1 MSIEIRTIDP
11 AETSAWFVSL
21 MTGFLERS
29 DPDAIAA
36 EVLPLWDHRRVW
48 GAFEGG
54 TVVGTLR
61 SWATELTLPGGARVP
76 GGAVAGVTVRPTHRR
91 QGILSRMMAA
101 EHAAARDRGE
111 AVALLYASEY
121 PIYGRHGYGPAVPLA
136 VWTVASGQTRL
147 RGEARP
153 GAVDIVPAS
162 VVSRDSIRGVFEQW
176 RVRQPGE
183 IRRREFSWDDDLA
196 LRTRSWG
203 QPWNGFVA
211 LHRDAAGAVDGYVR
225 YHVDEKW
232 ERRQPAHLL
241 HVDELHALTDEAY
254 ADLWRFVIEMDLVAT
269 VRAERRSPSER
280 MPWLLTNA
288 RAAVASDTGDGMW
301 LALLDTSK
309 VLATRNYLV
318 SGAVV
323 LEVRPP
329 TGSPGADAERLLLD
343 VTPDGATCLPTQ
355 RSPDLTLSVGAL
367 ATACLGGARLR
378 DAVLMHGVDEH
389 LPGTLA
395 RADLLFRTAETPW
408 SSTFF

>member
-1 MSIEIRTIDP
+1 
-11 AETSAWFVSL
+11 L
-21 MTGFLERS
+21 
-29 DPDAIAA
+29 
-36 EVLPLWDHRRVW
+36 
-48 GAFEGG
+48 
-54 TVVGTLR
+54 
-61 SWATELTLPGGARVP
+61 
-76 GGAVAGVTVRPTHRR
+76 
-91 QGILSRMMAA
+91 
-101 EHAAARDRGE
+101 
-111 AVALLYASEY
+111 
-121 PIYGRHGYGPAVPLA
+121 GRFGYGPAMPGA

-162 VVSRDSIRGVFEQW
+162 VVTRDTIRGVFEQW

-203 QPWNGFVA
+203 SPWNGFVA
-211 LHRDAAGAVDGYVR
+211 LHHDAAGTADGYVR

-254 ADLWRFVIEMDLVAT
+254 ADLWRFAIEMDLVAT
-269 VRAERRSPSER
+269 VRAERRSPAER
-280 MPWLLTNA
+280 LPWLLTNA

-309 VLATRNYLV
+309 VLATRNYQS
-318 SGAVV
+318 SGSLV

-329 TGSPGADAERLLLD
+329 TGSPGAAPERLLLD
-343 VTPDGATCLPTQ
+343 VTPDGATCIPTR

-367 ATACLGGARLR
+367 AATCLGGARLR

-389 LPGTLA
+389 LPGALA
-395 RADLLFRTAETPW
+395 RADLLFRTPETPW